1 MHRREGAVPAAFLST
16 HPPLDDRIARVAKQV
31 PEVTEVRVGQS

>member
-1 MHRREGAVPAAFLST
+1 MHRKGWGVPAFLST